1 MFNHTLATCAIC
13 DGEVFQREAVR
24 AVVLRDHSVLLV
36 RSSQGDLKF
45 PGGGVEAG
53 EEHPE
58 TLCREVTEETG
69 YFIGTIGRC
78 LGIVVERRPDVYQTG
93 AVFQMRSVYYLC
105 ELAPGRTK
113 QDLSQQEIE
122 LRLRPEWVD
131 VADAYRN
138 NERILGENHPG
149 LNPWVGRETL
159 VLKELIGLLGKNGR
173 L

>member
-1 MFNHTLATCAIC
+1 MPF
-13 DGEVFQREAVR
+13 F
-24 AVVLRDHSVLLV
+24 
-36 RSSQGDLKF
+36 K
-45 PGGGVEAG
+45 
-53 EEHPE
+53 
-58 TLCREVTEETG
+58 
-69 YFIGTIGRC
+69 
-78 LGIVVERRPDVYQTG
+78 
-93 AVFQMRSVYYLC
+93 C